1 MADDTGPDEVDTD
14 DHDVDDELE
23 DAEADLDE
31 EIDDDD
37 LDAPDTDD
45 EGDDGLEPIALI
57 ARVALVALLLTGIGA
72 AAFVLLSDDDDG
84 NRTQF
89 ASSPIEDTDETSAET
104 SEDAG
109 STTDDGDSTSSAES
123 DATDADEAEADA
135 TGDDTAPDADADA
148 DADGTDTAT
157 GSTDVDDAA
166 SAAETADR
174 DTDSGA
180 TDDAAEGDDAVTSEA
195 VTTDDA
201 AAGDDATTDDADT
214 ATGDDAG
221 STEDDTADAGA
232 SGSSGVPAAVDTD
245 SPRPTTAE
253 VSFETLP
260 DGQPVPVLAMFD
272 DDRIVLEGTVPS
284 EEAAAFLRDLA
295 LINSQFPDIPIED
308 RLVINPEV
316 PATVGVRVLELNS
329 PRFPTSSSDVTPEHA
344 AQLDRLVP
352 VLRALPNVHTLVV
365 GHADQRGDPAANYV
379 LSTDRAQS
387 VVDYLVF
394 KGVEPE
400 RLSARAVGENDLL
413 SMAEDL
419 DALALNRRTEFIL
432 TGLLLGM

>member
-1 MADDTGPDEVDTD
+1 M
-14 DHDVDDELE
+14 
-23 DAEADLDE
+23 
-31 EIDDDD
+31 
-37 LDAPDTDD
+37 
-45 EGDDGLEPIALI
+45 
-57 ARVALVALLLTGIGA
+57 
-72 AAFVLLSDDDDG
+72 
-84 NRTQF
+84 
-89 ASSPIEDTDETSAET
+89 
-104 SEDAG
+104 
-109 STTDDGDSTSSAES
+109 
-123 DATDADEAEADA
+123 
-135 TGDDTAPDADADA
+135 
-148 DADGTDTAT
+148 
-157 GSTDVDDAA
+157 
-166 SAAETADR
+166 
-174 DTDSGA
+174 
-180 TDDAAEGDDAVTSEA
+180 
-195 VTTDDA
+195 
-201 AAGDDATTDDADT
+201 
-214 ATGDDAG
+214 
-221 STEDDTADAGA
+221 
-232 SGSSGVPAAVDTD
+232 
-245 SPRPTTAE
+245 
-253 VSFETLP
+253 SFETLP

-308 RLVINPEV
+308 RLVINPDV

-419 DALALNRRTEFIL
+419 DALALNRRTEFLL